1 MITAPADGGTV
12 IVSEKETEVGTE
24 EEIVTEIEIEGMIE
38 TETETETVTEKMS
51 KLLLQAVIRK
61 CL

>member
-24 EEIVTEIEIEGMIE
+24 EEIEIEGMIE
-38 TETETETVTEKMS
+38 TETEIVTTTATEKMS
-51 KLLLQAVIRK
+51 ELLLQAVIRS